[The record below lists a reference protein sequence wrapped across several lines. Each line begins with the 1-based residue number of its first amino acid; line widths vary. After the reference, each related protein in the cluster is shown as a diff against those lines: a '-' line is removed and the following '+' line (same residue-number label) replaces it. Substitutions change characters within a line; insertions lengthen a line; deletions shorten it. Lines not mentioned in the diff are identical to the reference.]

1 MFGGFTA
8 RPNFGNQLFPSRT
21 LGQFGN
27 ISNAIAANFL
37 AATGI
42 TDATTINAINQL
54 VADLTFYGLIAKL
67 RAVYPFVGSTATTQ
81 KYNLLDPRDLDAAYR
96 LFFSGGWT
104 HSATG
109 ALPNGLNAYAD
120 TFFNLNSMNS
130 INDISYGYYARNNSI
145 SLGSFGWGVPIALI
159 PANEFYIRYTGS
171 QKYGYLFD
179 TGNDGGSALDCRG
192 FNAMS
197 RIASN
202 LKYIQLNATISTFTS
217 ASSGSLSSRTFVFS
231 RGSQGYEDRENAFG
245 FIGNGLTSTDL
256 TNLRNSVQTFQT
268 TLSRNV

>member
-8 RPNFGNQLFPSRT
+8 RQNFGRQLFPTVT

-27 ISNAIAANFL
+27 QTTQIVTNFL
-37 AATGI
+37 NITGI
-42 TDATTINAINQL
+42 TDATIINALNTL
-54 VADLTFYGLIAKL
+54 VSELIANNILVKL
-67 RAVYPFVGSTATTQ
+67 KALYPMVGGTATTH
-81 KYNLLDPRDLDAAYR
+81 KFNLLDPRDLDIAYR
-96 LFFSGGWT
+96 LSFLGGWT

-109 ALPNGLNAYAD
+109 ALPNGTNGYAD
-120 TFFNLNSMNS
+120 TFLNLNSMNS
-130 INDISYGYYARNNSI
+130 INDISYGYYARNNTI
-145 SLGSFGWGVPIALI
+145 SAGSFGWGVPTALV
-159 PANEFYIRYTGS
+159 PPNEFFIRYTGS
-171 QKYGYLFD
+171 QKYGYLYD

-245 FIGNGLTSTDL
+245 FIGNGLTFTDL
-256 TNLRNSVQTFQT
+256 TNFRNSVQTFQT
-268 TLSRNV
+268 SLSRQV